1 MTDTTTSPDIDAR
14 DELMPA
20 RRRSSRL
27 LRLLLSNEFGLA
39 VMIAIAFTAF
49 ATTLPGFTSPFSLF
63 TIGRQIGI
71 DTMIGLAMM
80 AVIVTGGLDLS
91 VGAIGVCA
99 AMVFGWLAQS
109 MGVPLALAVPAAIL
123 FGGLLGFINGYAVV
137 RSGVHSFIITLASMS
152 IFFGV
157 MIFLSKAQSFN
168 ALPPEV
174 TSLGKMRIF
183 GKVSLLLVITLVVCV
198 ALSAF
203 YRFTTLGRQM
213 LATGAN
219 ARAAELSGIRTGRII
234 TACHMLAGAL
244 AALAGLMLTAR
255 TGAAVPSMAGHL
267 GQDWLLPAFL
277 APVLGGTLLSGGRVS
292 VAGTLLGA
300 AFVTIMTSG
309 LLLMRVG
316 EFWILACLGLILL
329 LAVLTDRLR
338 QKMLRARGLI

>member
-1 MTDTTTSPDIDAR
+1 MTQAVTHDSDNREDAA
-14 DELMPA
+14 PA
-20 RRRSSRL
+20 TRQGGNL
-27 LRLLLSNEFGLA
+27 TRLLLSNEFGLA
-39 VMIAIAFTAF
+39 VLIVIAFTGF
-49 ATTLPGFTSPFSLF
+49 AAALPGFTSPFSLF

-109 MGVPLALAVPAAIL
+109 MGVPLALAVPGGIL
-123 FGGLLGFINGYAVV
+123 FGALLGFINGYAVV

-157 MIFLSKAQSFN
+157 MVFLSKAQAFN
-168 ALPPEV
+168 ELPAAV
-174 TSLGKMRIF
+174 MAF
-183 GKVSLLLVITLVVCV
+183 GKLRFFGSVSVLLILALVTCVC
-198 ALSAF
+198 LSLF

-213 LATGAN
+213 LAAGAN
-219 ARAAELSGIRTGRII
+219 PRAAELSGIRTGRVI
-234 TACHMLAGAL
+234 TACHVLTGAL
-244 AALAGLMLTAR
+244 AAIAGLMLTAR
-255 TGAAVPSMAGHL
+255 TGAAVPSMAGQL

-292 VAGTLLGA
+292 VIGTLLGA
-300 AFVTIMTSG
+300 TFVTVMTSG

-316 EFWILACLGLILL
+316 EFWILACLGTLLL
-329 LAVLTDRLR
+329 LAVLADRLR
-338 QKMLRARGLI
+338 QGMLRARGLI

>member
-1 MTDTTTSPDIDAR
+1 MSETIDAGR
-14 DELMPA
+14 DYT
-20 RRRSSRL
+20 RGSGT

-39 VMIAIAFTAF
+39 VLIAIAFTGF
-49 ATTLPGFTSPFSLF
+49 ALSLPGFTSPFSLF

-99 AMVFGWLAQS
+99 AMVFGWLTQAH
-109 MGVPLALAVPAAIL
+109 GVPLPLAIPAAIL
-123 FGGLLGFINGYAVV
+123 FGAMLGFINGYAVV

-157 MIFLSKAQSFN
+157 MIFLSQAQAFN

-174 TSLGKMRIF
+174 TALGKMRLF
-183 GKVSLLLVITLVVCV
+183 GKVSVLLVITMAICA
-198 ALSAF
+198 ALSLF

-213 LATGAN
+213 LAAGAN
-219 ARAAELSGIRTGRII
+219 PRAAELSGIRTGRII
-234 TACHMLAGAL
+234 TACHMLTGAL

-292 VAGTLLGA
+292 VVGTLLGA

-316 EFWILACLGLILL
+316 EFWILACLGLILM

-338 QKMLRARGLI
+338 QTMLRARGLI

>member
-1 MTDTTTSPDIDAR
+1 MTQAISP
-14 DELMPA
+14 ELNMRENRAPDRQA
-20 RRRSSRL
+20 GSRL
-27 LRLLLSNEFGLA
+27 LRLVMSNEFGLA
-39 VMIAIAFTAF
+39 VLILIAFTAF
-49 ATTLPGFTSPFSLF
+49 AVSLPGFTSPFSLF

-99 AMVFGWLAQS
+99 AMLFGYGAQVL
-109 MGVPLALAVPAAIL
+109 GLPLFMAVPAAIL
-123 FGGLLGFINGYAVV
+123 FGALLGAINGYAVV
-137 RSGVHSFIITLASMS
+137 RTGVHSFIITLASMS

-157 MIFLSKAQSFN
+157 MIFLSKAQAFN

-174 TSLGKMRIF
+174 TALGKMRLF
-183 GKVSLLLVITLVVCV
+183 GKVSVLLFVTLFVCAILVI
-198 ALSAF
+198 F

-213 LATGAN
+213 LAAGAN
-219 ARAAELSGIRTGRII
+219 RRAAELSGVRTDRAI
-234 TACHMLAGAL
+234 TACHALAGGL

-292 VAGTLLGA
+292 VVGTLLGA

-316 EFWILACLGLILL
+316 EFWILASLGLILL

-338 QKMLRARGLI
+338 QGMLRARGLI

>member
-1 MTDTTTSPDIDAR
+1 MRHVTNTIDTTADA
-14 DELMPA
+14 MPA
-20 RRRSSRL
+20 RRQGSGT

-39 VMIAIAFTAF
+39 VLIAIAFTAF
-49 ATTLPGFTSPFSLF
+49 AVSLPGFTSPFSLF

-109 MGVPLALAVPAAIL
+109 LGIPLPLAIPIAIL
-123 FGGLLGFINGYAVV
+123 FGASLGFINGYAVV

-157 MIFLSKAQSFN
+157 MIFLSQAQAFN
-168 ALPPEV
+168 ELPPEV
-174 TSLGKMRIF
+174 TALGKMRLF
-183 GKVSLLLVITLVVCV
+183 GKVSILLVITLVICA
-198 ALSAF
+198 ALSVF

-213 LATGAN
+213 LAAGAN
-219 ARAAELSGIRTGRII
+219 PRAAELSGIRTGRTI
-234 TACHMLAGAL
+234 TACHMLTGAL

-292 VAGTLLGA
+292 VIGTLLGA

-338 QKMLRARGLI
+338 QGVLRKRGLI

>member
-1 MTDTTTSPDIDAR
+1 MSQAITSPPAPDDAAPATR
-14 DELMPA
+14 GASALM
-20 RRRSSRL
+20 RL
-27 LRLLLSNEFGLA
+27 ALSNEFGLA
-39 VMIAIAFTAF
+39 VLIAIAFSIF
-49 ATTLPGFTSPFSLF
+49 ALSLPGFTSPFSLF

-99 AMVFGWLAQS
+99 AMLLGYLAQAA
-109 MGVPLALAVPAAIL
+109 GVPVVIAAPAAIL
-123 FGGLLGFINGYAVV
+123 FGAFLGFVNGYTVV

-157 MIFLSKAQSFN
+157 MIFLSKAQGFN
-168 ALPPEV
+168 QLPPFV
-174 TSLGKMRIF
+174 GALGKMRL
-183 GKVSLLLVITLVVCV
+183 GGMVSVLLVSTLVVCA
-198 ALSAF
+198 ALSVF

-219 ARAAELSGIRTGRII
+219 PKAAELSGIRTGRVIV
-234 TACHMLAGAL
+234 ACHMLTGAL

-292 VAGTLLGA
+292 VVGTLLGA
-300 AFVTIMTSG
+300 TFVTVMTSG

-316 EFWILACLGLILL
+316 EFWILACLGLMLL
-329 LAVLTDRLR
+329 FAVLADRAR
-338 QKMLRARGLI
+338 QKVLRTRGMI

>member
-1 MTDTTTSPDIDAR
+1 MTDITDTR
-14 DELMPA
+14 EELMPA
-20 RRRSSRL
+20 RRQGSGA

-39 VMIAIAFTAF
+39 VLIAIAFTAF
-49 ATTLPGFTSPFSLF
+49 AVSLPGFTSPFSLF

-99 AMVFGWLAQS
+99 AMVFGWMAQS
-109 MGVPLALAVPAAIL
+109 IGVPLPLAIPCAIL
-123 FGGLLGFINGYAVV
+123 FGALLGFINGYAVV

-157 MIFLSKAQSFN
+157 MIFLSQAQSFN
-168 ALPPEV
+168 ELPPEV
-174 TSLGKMRIF
+174 TGFGKTRLF
-183 GKVSLLLVITLVVCV
+183 GKVSILLIITLAVCA
-198 ALSAF
+198 ALSVF

-213 LATGAN
+213 LAAGAN
-219 ARAAELSGIRTGRII
+219 PRAAELSGIRTGRII
-234 TACHMLAGAL
+234 TACHMLTGGL

-292 VAGTLLGA
+292 VIGTLLGA

>member
-1 MTDTTTSPDIDAR
+1 MTQAATRDSDFKEDAA
-14 DELMPA
+14 PA
-20 RRRSSRL
+20 SRRGGSAT
-27 LRLLLSNEFGLA
+27 RLLLSNEFGLA
-39 VMIAIAFTAF
+39 VLIAIAFTGF
-49 ATTLPGFTSPFSLF
+49 AVALPGFTSPFSLF

-109 MGVPLALAVPAAIL
+109 MGVPLALAVPGAIL
-123 FGGLLGFINGYAVV
+123 FGALLGFINGYTVV

-157 MIFLSKAQSFN
+157 MVFLSKAQAFN
-168 ALPPEV
+168 ELPAAV
-174 TSLGKMRIF
+174 MAF
-183 GKVSLLLVITLVVCV
+183 GKLRLFGSVSVLLIIALVTCAV
-198 ALSAF
+198 LSFF

-213 LATGAN
+213 LAAGAN
-219 ARAAELSGIRTGRII
+219 PRAAELSGIRTGRII
-234 TACHMLAGAL
+234 TACHVLTGAL
-244 AALAGLMLTAR
+244 AAMAGLMLTAR
-255 TGAAVPSMAGHL
+255 TGAAVPSMAGQL

-292 VAGTLLGA
+292 VIGTLLGA
-300 AFVTIMTSG
+300 TFVTVMTSG

-316 EFWILACLGLILL
+316 EFWILACLGFLLL
-329 LAVLTDRLR
+329 LAVLADRLR
-338 QKMLRARGLI
+338 QSMLRARGLI

>member
-1 MTDTTTSPDIDAR
+1 MSETIDAGR
-14 DELMPA
+14 DFT
-20 RRRSSRL
+20 RSSGA

-39 VMIAIAFTAF
+39 VLIAVAF
-49 ATTLPGFTSPFSLF
+49 AAFAVSLPGFTSPFSLF
-63 TIGRQIGI
+63 TIGRQVGI

-99 AMVFGWLAQS
+99 AMAFGWMSQAH
-109 MGVPLALAVPAAIL
+109 GVPLTLAVPAAIL
-123 FGGLLGFINGYAVV
+123 FGAMLGFINGYAVV

-157 MIFLSKAQSFN
+157 MIFLSQAQAFN

-174 TSLGKMRIF
+174 TALGKMRLF
-183 GKVSLLLVITLVVCV
+183 GKVSVLLVITLFVCC
-198 ALSAF
+198 ALSLF
-203 YRFTTLGRQM
+203 YRFTTLGRRM
-213 LATGAN
+213 LAAGAN
-219 ARAAELSGIRTGRII
+219 PRAAELSGIRTGRII
-234 TACHMLAGAL
+234 TACHMLTGAL

-292 VAGTLLGA
+292 VVGTLLGA

-338 QKMLRARGLI
+338 QTMLRARGLI